1 MCTCVYLSLGQR
13 GRALRGINREQKDTV
28 TVQQLFESN
37 GWPLNV
43 EVTDVCE
50 TENTVLS
57 TSLD

>member
-1 MCTCVYLSLGQR
+1 MCTCVYLNLGQR
-13 GRALRGINREQKDTV
+13 GRALRGINREQKD

-43 EVTDVCE
+43 EVTDVSE